1 MTLQKQRDS
10 RPKSCEPLSRCV
22 SAHTHARAYVRTD
35 ERTTMYAMTTNALT
49 VGGVAVKTHAG
60 TSGVS
65 MRCDATNDDA
75 LDAFLEGFS

>member
-1 MTLQKQRDS
+1 
-10 RPKSCEPLSRCV
+10 
-22 SAHTHARAYVRTD
+22 
-35 ERTTMYAMTTNALT
+35 MYAMTTNALT